1 MKQEISRKARE
12 QLKESYENACNAY
25 ADTFCL
31 KHGYELRGDG
41 YDTYWVAD
49 KVGGILAVGDE
60 FVTMEE
66 IRTDLDMNAPEE
78 EWRKWY
84 DYALDAMYVFGL
96 NQPSPNYENWLK
108 GAPRMSVDTLE
119 HIRIQKERI
128 KERILRLKN
137 NE

>member
-25 ADTFCL
+25 AYAFCL
-31 KHGYELRGDG
+31 KHGYELMGDG
-41 YDTYWVAD
+41 YGTYWVAD
-49 KVGGILAVGDE
+49 TAGGILAVGDE
-60 FVTMEE
+60 FATMEE

-84 DYALDAMYVFGL
+84 DYTLDAMYVFGL
-96 NQPSPNYENWLK
+96 DHPSPNYENWLK
-108 GAPRMSVDTLE
+108 GAPRMNVDTLE
-119 HIRIQKERI
+119 HIRIQQERI
-128 KERILRLKN
+128 KQQILKLKD